1 LELRLRRSLRLLDG
15 LAMVVGITVGSGIF
29 RTPGLIAG
37 RLGRPSL
44 TFIAWILG
52 GLVSLIG
59 ALIFAE
65 LATRYPR
72 AGGKYVYAG
81 EAFGRRAA
89 FAIGWLEAG
98 IYCVAIAA
106 IGVVCGEYLA
116 RLAGVPDSLA
126 RVFGVCFVVLLV
138 GVNLVGVAFGRWTQN
153 VATAAK
159 VVALTAVIVVSAFAG
174 SGSRSASSVL
184 PGAPTGFAV
193 LGALALAFQP
203 VLWTYYGYLD
213 ASKIAEEVVDPTRTL
228 PKILLWS
235 IGLVT
240 GLYLLLNAAFL
251 NVLPLDQIAAS
262 PLVAGDVMARLFGAW
277 AGSATALLA
286 LVVVVACLNANVFVT
301 PRIVYGLARDGLGPR
316 ALARVNPG
324 GTPWVATLL
333 VGVLSLVLAATGSFS
348 RLLSLAI
355 LLILATD
362 GFMVIVLFRLRRREP
377 NPPFRMPL
385 YPWLPWLFITIYAL
399 LLVAGVVDQP
409 VLACVAAATL
419 VSTYGIARATVI
431 PPRSDSPRST

>member
-1 LELRLRRSLRLLDG
+1 MELRLRRSLRLLDG
-15 LAMVVGITVGSGIF
+15 VAMVVGITVGSGIF
-29 RTPGLIAG
+29 RTPGLVAA

-52 GLVSLIG
+52 GVVSLIR

-65 LATRYPR
+65 LSTRHPR

-81 EAFGRRAA
+81 EAFGPRAA
-89 FAIGWLEAG
+89 FAIGWIEAG

-116 RLAGVPDSLA
+116 RLCGPSEALT
-126 RVFGVCFVVLLV
+126 RVFGVAFVLLLV
-138 GVNLVGVAFGRWTQN
+138 GVNIAGVAFGRWTQN
-153 VATAAK
+153 VTSAAK
-159 VVALTAVIVVSAFAG
+159 VVALAGVIVVSALARTG
-174 SGSRSASSVL
+174 SKGASSSL
-184 PGAPTGFAV
+184 PNAPTGLAV

-203 VLWTYYGYLD
+203 VLWTYYGYMD
-213 ASKIAEEVVDPTRTL
+213 ASKISEEVVDPTGTL
-228 PKILLWS
+228 PRIFLWS

-251 NVLPLDQIAAS
+251 HVLPLDRIAAS
-262 PLVAGDVMARLFGAW
+262 PLVVGEVMSRLFGAW
-277 AGSATALLA
+277 AGSVTALLA

-324 GTPWVATLL
+324 GTPWIATLL
-333 VGVLSLVLAATGSFS
+333 VGALSLVLAATGSFS

-355 LLILATD
+355 LLILVTD

-377 NPPFRMPL
+377 NAPFHVPL
-385 YPWLPWLFITIYAL
+385 YPWLPWFFLTIYAL
-399 LLVAGVVDQP
+399 LLAAGAVDQP
-409 VLACVAAATL
+409 VLAAVAAATL
-419 VSTYGIARATVI
+419 AAAYGIARATVM
-431 PPRSDSPRST
+431 PRHR

>member
-1 LELRLRRSLRLLDG
+1 
-15 LAMVVGITVGSGIF
+15 MVVGITVGSGIF

-44 TFIAWILG
+44 TFIAWIVG
-52 GLVSLIG
+52 GAVSLIG
-59 ALIFAE
+59 AFIFAE
-65 LATRYPR
+65 LATRHPR

-81 EAFGRRAA
+81 EAFGPRAA

-106 IGVVCGEYLA
+106 MGVVSGEYLG
-116 RLAGVPDSLA
+116 RLAGASDVLT
-126 RVFGVCFVVLLV
+126 RVFGVAFVFLLV
-138 GVNLVGVAFGRWTQN
+138 GVNLAGVAFGRWTQN
-153 VATAAK
+153 VTTAAK
-159 VVALTAVIVVSAFAG
+159 VVALAGVIVVSAFAG
-174 SGSRSASSVL
+174 SDSRWASSSL

-213 ASKIAEEVVDPTRTL
+213 AAKIAEEIVEPTRTL
-228 PKILLWS
+228 PRIFLWS

-240 GLYLLLNAAFL
+240 GLYLMLNAAFL
-251 NVLPLDQIAAS
+251 HVLPLDRIAAS
-262 PLVAGDVMARLFGAW
+262 PLVVGEVMSRLLGAR

-286 LVVVVACLNANVFVT
+286 LVVVVACLTANVFVT

-324 GTPWVATLL
+324 GTPWAATLL
-333 VGVLSLVLAATGSFS
+333 VGALALILAATGSFS

-355 LLILATD
+355 LLILVTD

-377 NPPFRMPL
+377 NAPFHVPL
-385 YPWLPWLFITIYAL
+385 YPWLPWIFLSIYAL
-399 LLVAGVVDQP
+399 LLAAGVVDQP
-409 VLACVAAATL
+409 VLASVAAATL
-419 VSTYGIARATVI
+419 AAAYGIARATVV
-431 PPRSDSPRST
+431 PRNH

>member
-29 RTPGLIAG
+29 RTPGLVAG

-52 GLVSLIG
+52 GVVSLIG
-59 ALIFAE
+59 ALLFAE
-65 LATRYPR
+65 LSTRHPR

-89 FAIGWLEAG
+89 FTIGWLEAG
-98 IYCVAIAA
+98 IYGVAIAA

-116 RLAGVPDSLA
+116 RLAGASDALT
-126 RVFGVCFVVLLV
+126 RVFGVAFVLLLV
-138 GVNLVGVAFGRWTQN
+138 GVNLAGVAFGRWTQN
-153 VATAAK
+153 VATTAK
-159 VVALTAVIVVSAFAG
+159 IVALTGVIVASAVAG
-174 SGSRSASSVL
+174 SGSKWASSSL
-184 PGAPTGFAV
+184 PDAPTGLAV

-228 PKILLWS
+228 PRIFLWS

-251 NVLPLDQIAAS
+251 NVLPLDRIAAS
-262 PLVAGDVMARLFGAW
+262 PLVAGEVMARLFGAW

-333 VGVLSLVLAATGSFS
+333 VGAFSLVLAATGSFS

-355 LLILATD
+355 LLILVTD

-377 NPPFRMPL
+377 DAPFTMPL
-385 YPWLPWLFITIYAL
+385 YPWLPWLFLTIYAL
-399 LLVAGVVDQP
+399 LLVAGAVDQP
-409 VLACVAAATL
+409 VLACFAAATL
-419 VSTYGIARATVI
+419 AAAYGIARATIV
-431 PPRSDSPRST
+431 PGHSDA

>member
-1 LELRLRRSLRLLDG
+1 MELRLRRSLRLLDG

-37 RLGRPSL
+37 RLGRPWL
-44 TFIAWILG
+44 TFLAWILG
-52 GLVSLIG
+52 GVVSLIG
-59 ALIFAE
+59 AFIFAE
-65 LATRYPR
+65 LSTRHPR

-81 EAFGRRAA
+81 EAFGPRAA
-89 FAIGWLEAG
+89 FAIGWLEVG

-106 IGVVCGEYLA
+106 IAVVCGEYLA
-116 RLAGVPDSLA
+116 RLAGASEALTRLLGA
-126 RVFGVCFVVLLV
+126 CFVLLLV
-138 GVNLVGVAFGRWTQN
+138 GVNVAGVAFGRWTQN
-153 VATAAK
+153 VASAAK
-159 VVALTAVIVVSAFAG
+159 VVALTGVIAVSALAG
-174 SGSRSASSVL
+174 GARWASSSL
-184 PGAPTGFAV
+184 PGAPTGLAV

-228 PKILLWS
+228 PQIFLWS

-240 GLYLLLNAAFL
+240 GLYLLLNAAFF
-251 NVLPLDQIAAS
+251 NVLPLDRIAGS
-262 PLVAGDVMARLFGAW
+262 PLVAGDVMSRLFGGW

-286 LVVVVACLNANVFVT
+286 LIVVVACLNANVFVT

-316 ALARVNPG
+316 TLARVNPG
-324 GTPWVATLL
+324 GTPWAATLL
-333 VGVLSLVLAATGSFS
+333 VGALSLLLAATGSFS

-355 LLILATD
+355 LLILVTD

-377 NPPFRMPL
+377 TAPFRMPL
-385 YPWLPWLFITIYAL
+385 YPWLPWLFLTIYLL

-409 VLACVAAATL
+409 VLACVAVAAL
-419 VSTYGIARATVI
+419 AAAYGIARIRPVRWMK
-431 PPRSDSPRST
+431 P

>member
-15 LAMVVGITVGSGIF
+15 VAMVVGITVGSGIF
-29 RTPGLIAG
+29 RTPGLVAA

-52 GLVSLIG
+52 GVVSLIG

-65 LATRYPR
+65 LSTRHPR

-81 EAFGRRAA
+81 EAFGPRAA
-89 FAIGWLEAG
+89 FAIGWIEAG

-116 RLAGVPDSLA
+116 RLCGPSEALT
-126 RVFGVCFVVLLV
+126 RVFGVAFVLLLV
-138 GVNLVGVAFGRWTQN
+138 GVNIAGVAFGRWTQN
-153 VATAAK
+153 VTSAAK
-159 VVALTAVIVVSAFAG
+159 VVALAGVIVVSALARTG
-174 SGSRSASSVL
+174 SKGASSSL
-184 PGAPTGFAV
+184 PNAPTGLAV

-203 VLWTYYGYLD
+203 VLWTYYGYMD
-213 ASKIAEEVVDPTRTL
+213 ASKISEEVVDPTGTL
-228 PKILLWS
+228 PRIFLWS

-251 NVLPLDQIAAS
+251 HVLPLDRIAAS
-262 PLVAGDVMARLFGAW
+262 PLVVGEVMSRLFGAW
-277 AGSATALLA
+277 AGSVTALLA

-324 GTPWVATLL
+324 GTPWIATLL
-333 VGVLSLVLAATGSFS
+333 VGALSLVLAATGSFS

-355 LLILATD
+355 LLILVTD

-377 NPPFRMPL
+377 NAPFHVPL
-385 YPWLPWLFITIYAL
+385 YPWLPWFFLTIYAL
-399 LLVAGVVDQP
+399 LLAAGAVDQP
-409 VLACVAAATL
+409 VLAAVAAATL
-419 VSTYGIARATVI
+419 AAAYGIARATVM
-431 PPRSDSPRST
+431 PRHR